1 MKINKELDEKLKDF
15 INKKIEEIM
24 AEYQYSKDNPDLKR
38 YKMIAIVNGEP
49 LVFKRYGT
57 EMEKTKRELIV
68 FIHEK
73 YGVFTDKV
81 EIEEDKT
88 HPVKV

>member
-1 MKINKELDEKLKDF
+1 
-15 INKKIEEIM
+15 M

-81 EIEEDKT
+81 EIEDGKIN
-88 HPVKV
+88 HIIDAFSM

>member
-1 MKINKELDEKLKDF
+1 MTKEIYEKI
-15 INKKIEEIM
+15 KKRIEEIM

-38 YKMIAIVNGEP
+38 YKMIAIVDGEP
-49 LVFKRYGT
+49 LIFKRYGT
-57 EMEKTKRELIV
+57 ETEKTKRELIV